1 MTLATDKTKVSSYMD
16 GELVR
21 QIRVLAAMEGHSVSG
36 YLEFLAKREVERA
49 RVEGV
54 RFDLLK
60 GASPGGRPIE
70 ESFPRPANLPDIKQR
85 ISDPHN
91 PSPSFEE
98 ERRLIGDNNPT
109 NPYTPPGS
117 ITPRGGKQ

>member
-36 YLEFLAKREVERA
+36 YLESLAKREVEQA
-49 RVEGV
+49 KQKGV

-60 GASPGGRPIE
+60 S
-70 ESFPRPANLPDIKQR
+70 
-85 ISDPHN
+85 
-91 PSPSFEE
+91 
-98 ERRLIGDNNPT
+98 
-109 NPYTPPGS
+109 
-117 ITPRGGKQ
+117 GKND